1 MDAEPKVGTLHE
13 VALEGDGMG
22 KGGVKGPSG
31 WAHRDGLWARYLDG
45 GKGGG
50 WGVFARFRIHGSRET
65 LGRSMLH
72 GWMDGWMEERRVDRF
87 TGYVVEPR

>member
-1 MDAEPKVGTLHE
+1 MVAEPKVGTLHE
-13 VALEGDGMG
+13 VALDGDGMG

-50 WGVFARFRIHGSRET
+50 KCVRTIPNPWLQRDSR
-65 LGRSMLH
+65 SVH
-72 GWMDGWMEERRVDRF
+72 AAWMDGWMEERRVDRF